1 MFGLRYIKFQP
12 GEYVLQYRNGKVV
25 RQGAGLSFT
34 YYAPNTS
41 LSKVPVGSED
51 VPFIFEEVT
60 ADFQSVTVQ
69 GQIAYRIVA
78 PQKVTG
84 LLNYALDAR
93 GRNYISEDPKKLP
106 ERIINLVRVLT
117 KKELD
122 HMSLKEAITSNER
135 LAQSILT
142 EIRQHEMTEQFGLE
156 ILGFSILAV
165 LPTKETARAL
175 EAQTREQI
183 LKQADEAIYE
193 RRNASIEQERR
204 VRENEFNTEIAVETK
219 RRQVKETQLEAE
231 RAVQQ
236 KKNLLKEEQL
246 RFQTEQEEKKREL
259 VDLTAQNARAEADAK
274 AYELTAVMRSLE
286 GVEPGVI
293 QSLAS
298 VGMQP
303 SQLIA
308 LAFQGLAGNAEK
320 IGQLNISPDL
330 LQELTR
336 GAR

>member
-1 MFGLRYIKFQP
+1 
-12 GEYVLQYRNGKVV
+12 
-25 RQGAGLSFT
+25 
-34 YYAPNTS
+34 
-41 LSKVPVGSED
+41 
-51 VPFIFEEVT
+51 
-60 ADFQSVTVQ
+60 
-69 GQIAYRIVA
+69 
-78 PQKVTG
+78 
-84 LLNYALDAR
+84 
-93 GRNYISEDPKKLP
+93 
-106 ERIINLVRVLT
+106 
-117 KKELD
+117 
-122 HMSLKEAITSNER
+122 
-135 LAQSILT
+135 
-142 EIRQHEMTEQFGLE
+142 
-156 ILGFSILAV
+156 
-165 LPTKETARAL
+165 
-175 EAQTREQI
+175 
-183 LKQADEAIYE
+183 
-193 RRNASIEQERR
+193 
-204 VRENEFNTEIAVETK
+204 VETK